1 MDRIKGDC
9 TSPVQPGDGERSRT
23 GEQDPELTVLGKA
36 QEFFQICDLEGKG
49 FVTCQDMQRLHPEL
63 PLSLEELEKVFVT
76 LDADG
81 NGSLTPKEFITG
93 FSQFLLEQIALKND
107 MVPPSEGETA
117 GPVRC
122 EETMSGDEDEEF
134 QFSNLMDRLGAK
146 KVLDDESDVKQ
157 LWLQLRKEEPHLLSN
172 FEEFLVRIFSQ
183 LQEADN
189 EKNELECALK
199 KKIAAYDEEIQ
210 HLYEEMEQ
218 QIKKEKEQFLLKD
231 TERFQSYSQELECKL
246 LSKEQELEQLVQ
258 KQKRLEHQCTELL
271 SGKEETKVENTK
283 LKLTNQ
289 ELLRDLERTSHEL
302 SLAQQQLQVLQE
314 EASRLSEEKEM
325 EVYRVTETLQR
336 EKSGLLKQLDFLRER
351 NKHLK
356 DERDIF
362 LQKCKTT
369 VPKASWKQRSGSII
383 GKYIEGKMLP
393 NSHSFEEDDIFSNS
407 KRRNSAGLNGVLSEE
422 PDSGVTGGMPKTSH
436 LQRIISIEED
446 HLPQLLD
453 RLVDKQLSRWTG
465 EDENT
470 SETEMNNETREHSME
485 HSSSSSR
492 EQPVGKETLP
502 NEERINSVPERLF
515 KIIFVGNSSVGKTS
529 FLRRFCEDRFFPG
542 TAATVGVDYNVRT
555 VAVDHTQVALQLWD
569 TAGQERYRSITKQFF
584 RKADGVIVMYDITAK
599 DTFTAVKQWLISIEE
614 ASGENVP
621 VLLLGNKTDNE
632 KEREVPMGMGDHLAK
647 DYNLIFYECS
657 AYSGY
662 NVEKS
667 VLHLARILKE
677 HEDKVKE
684 KTIELQSDTN
694 KKSCCIRQ

>member
-1 MDRIKGDC
+1 MDRIRGDY
-9 TSPVQPGDGERSRT
+9 TSPAQPGDAERSRT

-49 FVTCQDMQRLHPEL
+49 FVTRQDMQRLHPEL

-81 NGSLTPKEFITG
+81 NGSLTPKEFVTG

-107 MVPPSEGETA
+107 MVQPSEGETA
-117 GPVRC
+117 CPVRY
-122 EETMSGDEDEEF
+122 EETTTGDEDEEF
-134 QFSNLMDRLGAK
+134 QFSNLMDRLGAA
-146 KVLDDESDVKQ
+146 KVLDDEADVKQ
-157 LWLQLRKEEPHLLSN
+157 LWLQLKKEEPHLLSN

-218 QIKKEKEQFLLKD
+218 QIKKEKELFLLKD
-231 TERFQSYSQELECKL
+231 TERFQSQSQELERKL

-258 KQKRLEHQCTELL
+258 KQKRLEHQCTQLL

-289 ELLRDLERTSHEL
+289 ELLRELERTSHEL
-302 SLAQQQLQVLQE
+302 NLAQQQLQVLQE
-314 EASRLSEEKEM
+314 EASRLHEEKEM

-383 GKYIEGKMLP
+383 GKYIEGKMQP

-407 KRRNSAGLNGVLSEE
+407 RRRNSAGLNGVPSEE
-422 PDSGVTGGMPKTSH
+422 LDAGVTGGMPKTSH

-465 EDENT
+465 EDEDT
-470 SETEMNNETREHSME
+470 FETEMNNKSREQSME
-485 HSSSSSR
+485 YSSSSSR
-492 EQPVGKETLP
+492 EQPVGKETLS

-515 KIIFVGNSSVGKTS
+515 KIVFVGNSSVGKTS

-555 VAVDHTQVALQLWD
+555 VTVDHSQVALQLWD

-599 DTFTAVKQWLISIEE
+599 DTFTAVKQWLLSIEE
-614 ASGENVP
+614 ATGENVP

-632 KEREVPMGMGDHLAK
+632 KEREVPMAMGDHLAK

-694 KKSCCIRQ
+694 KKSCCMRQ